1 MLFGA
6 FKLSKLCSALKRPGN
21 APQAFDAVLELGRIG
36 NAKAVDLLIGAL
48 ARLDGVSRNAA
59 RELGRIGSERAIK
72 PLVELLAN
80 AEVNESAAEALAKLG
95 GKSVGPLLD
104 ALSSQDPTVRRMA
117 AGALGGI
124 GDPRAVGPLSQL
136 LQSDPEY
143 AVRTAAATALGQL
156 KDPGAI
162 WALVGTLKLRDETEP
177 ERQLALEQLRTATSR
192 ALRKIGDPLKSQ
204 PAGAPLPPE
213 PTAEPSSTA
222 DAATE
227 LHPRLA
233 GDLTALTDTELVAV
247 LKELISASEEISW
260 ASLEHR
266 EPQLAPHFLSYDLRR
281 RTAETIGAELLRRGG
296 VTRLKEILEQQLD
309 NYSAIANWWSA
320 LGGWGAE

>member
-6 FKLSKLCSALKRPGN
+6 FKLSKLRSALKSPGN

-36 NAKAVDLLIGAL
+36 NTKAVDLLIGAL

-72 PLVELLAN
+72 PLVVLLAN

-124 GDPRAVGPLSQL
+124 GDPRAVGSLAQL

-162 WALVGTLKLRDETEP
+162 WALVGTLKLRDEIEP
-177 ERQLALEQLRTATSR
+177 ERQLALEQLRNATSR
-192 ALRKIGDPLKSQ
+192 ALRKIGDPLKSSQ

-213 PTAEPSSTA
+213 PAAETSSTA

-233 GDLTALTDTELVAV
+233 GDQ
-247 LKELISASEEISW
+247 IGRASC
-260 ASLEHR
+260 R
-266 EPQLAPHFLSYDLRR
+266 ER
-281 RTAETIGAELLRRGG
+281 
-296 VTRLKEILEQQLD
+296 V
-309 NYSAIANWWSA
+309 
-320 LGGWGAE
+320 

>member
-1 MLFGA
+1 
-6 FKLSKLCSALKRPGN
+6 
-21 APQAFDAVLELGRIG
+21 
-36 NAKAVDLLIGAL
+36 
-48 ARLDGVSRNAA
+48 
-59 RELGRIGSERAIK
+59 
-72 PLVELLAN
+72 
-80 AEVNESAAEALAKLG
+80 
-95 GKSVGPLLD
+95 
-104 ALSSQDPTVRRMA
+104 MA

-124 GDPRAVGPLSQL
+124 GDSRAVGPLTQL

-143 AVRTAAATALGQL
+143 AVRTAVATALGQL

-204 PAGAPLPPE
+204 PAGAPLSPE
-213 PTAEPSSTA
+213 AAAETSSAA

-266 EPQLAPHFLSYDLRR
+266 EPQLAPHFLSYDQRR